1 MAATPVPVADP
12 PNIRLFGIR
21 HHGPGSARAV
31 EEALRRDPADI
42 VLIEGP
48 ADAEGLVPLV
58 ADPTMRPPVAMLSYR
73 VDRPEQA
80 FFEPFAAFSPEWVAL
95 VWAVAADVPVRFID
109 LPARVTLAH
118 AGETDE
124 ADEPADQRLSDGAP
138 RPLDPIGA
146 LAQAAGYDDP
156 ERWWEDVV
164 EHRHQQME
172 SEPDGLTDPMLGA
185 RDTAFDAIA
194 DAMTALR
201 AVYEPLG
208 EPTDIGEARREA
220 QMRTGIRTAV
230 ADGYRNIAV
239 VCGAWHVPA
248 LVKASAPKQAKID
261 SALLRGLPK
270 VKAAVTWVPWT
281 HRRLASGLGYRAGV
295 TAPGWYHHLHQHRG
309 PTVIARWFAEAAQV
323 LRRADFGV
331 SAADV
336 VEATRLADMLAVVRG
351 RPLAGLD
358 EVDDAARAVLGH
370 GSDTPMRLISNELV
384 IGTQIG
390 SVPDSTPMVPL
401 ARSVASEQKACRL
414 KPEGELRSLEL
425 DLRRPLDLARSR
437 LLHRLV
443 IIGVPWG
450 RSVEGRASIGT
461 FREAWELRWEPEFE
475 VRIIEASA
483 LGTTVVVAAGASL
496 LQRLDATG
504 SLAQLS
510 AGLEAALVAELDDV
524 VPQLLQRVADASAQ
538 SDDVGR
544 LLEVVPALARTA
556 RYGDVRG
563 TDGEALTRVITG
575 AMVRVA
581 AGLPTACVALDNDS
595 ATAMAI
601 QIRDTQAALSLGADP
616 VVIDLWHR
624 ALGELES
631 RDRVHGLIHGVATR
645 VLADCDVLSA
655 AEVERRVTR
664 RLSRGV
670 PPLDGATFVEGFV
683 GESGALVVHDPML
696 LAVFD
701 GWLSTL
707 TGEAFNEALPLLRR
721 TFGAFEPAERRAIG
735 ERIRSGE
742 AAGVQRAPSALDP
755 QRVAA
760 ALATVGHLLGVQA

>member
-1 MAATPVPVADP
+1 MTATPVPAADP

-31 EEALRRDPADI
+31 AEALGRDPADI

-48 ADAEGLVPLV
+48 ADAEGLIPLV
-58 ADPTMRPPVAMLSYR
+58 ADADMRPPVAMLAYR
-73 VDRPEQA
+73 VDRPERA
-80 FFEPFAAFSPEWVAL
+80 FFDPLAAFSPEWVAL
-95 VWAVAADVPVRFID
+95 TWGVAADVPVRFID
-109 LPARVTLAH
+109 LPARVTLA
-118 AGETDE
+118 AEAAADDTDE
-124 ADEPADQRLSDGAP
+124 PVDQPLVSGPP
-138 RPLDPIGA
+138 RPSDPIA
-146 LAQAAGYDDP
+146 SLAEAAGYDDP

-172 SEPDGLTDPMLGA
+172 PEAEEHADSTLGS
-185 RDTAFDAIA
+185 RDAAFDAIA

-208 EPTDIGEARREA
+208 EPTELNEARREA
-220 QMRTGIRTAV
+220 QMRTGIRKAV

-248 LVKASAPKQAKID
+248 LAKALAPKQAKID
-261 SALLRGLPK
+261 SGLLRGLPK

-281 HRRLASGLGYRAGV
+281 HRRLASGLGYGAGV

-309 PTVIARWFAEAAQV
+309 PAVIARWFAEAAQV
-323 LRRADFGV
+323 LRHADLDV

-351 RPLAGLD
+351 RPLAGLS
-358 EVDDAARAVLGH
+358 EVDDAARAVLGQ
-370 GSDTPMRLISNELV
+370 GSDMPMRLISNELV
-384 IGTQIG
+384 IGTHIG

-401 ARSVASEQKACRL
+401 ARSLAAEQKACRL

-425 DLRRPLDLARSR
+425 DLRRPLDLARSQ

-450 RSVEGRASIGT
+450 RTVEGRASIGT
-461 FREAWELRWEPEFE
+461 FREAWSLRWEPEFE

-483 LGTTVVVAAGASL
+483 LGTTVVAAAGATL
-496 LQRLDATG
+496 LHRLDATA
-504 SLAQLS
+504 SLAQLT

-524 VPQLLQRVADASAQ
+524 VPQLLKRVADASAQ
-538 SDDVGR
+538 SDDVPR
-544 LLEVVPALARTA
+544 LLEVVPTLARTA

-563 TDGEALTRVITG
+563 TDGDALGKVITG

-581 AGLPTACVALDNDS
+581 AGLPTACVALDNDG
-595 ATAMAI
+595 AAAMAI
-601 QIRDTQAALSLGADP
+601 QIRDAQAALSLGADP
-616 VVIDLWHR
+616 VVVDLWHR
-624 ALGELES
+624 ALGELEH

-645 VLADCDVLSA
+645 VLADCDVLTA
-655 AEVERRVTR
+655 AEVERRVAR

-683 GESGALVVHDPML
+683 GESGALVVHDPVL
-696 LAVFD
+696 LGVFD

-707 TGEAFNEALPLLRR
+707 PIESFNEALPLLRR

-735 ERIRSGE
+735 ERIRRGE
-742 AAGVQRAPSALDP
+742 PAGVQRAPSALDP

-760 ALATVGHLLGVQA
+760 ALATVGHLLGVDA